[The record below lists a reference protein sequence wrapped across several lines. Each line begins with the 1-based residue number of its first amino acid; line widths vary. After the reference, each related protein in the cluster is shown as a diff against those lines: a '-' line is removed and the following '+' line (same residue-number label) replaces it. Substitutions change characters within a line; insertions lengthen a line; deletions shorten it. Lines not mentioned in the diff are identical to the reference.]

1 MDSSFL
7 KVINM
12 KTQLGLGKGLGALI
26 PSAIQKGLTSIISDD
41 NGYDSGIIALVDIT
55 KVRTNRFQPRIMFD
69 PIALA
74 ELSKS
79 IKEHGVIQPITV
91 RRQHDGYELISGER
105 RIRASIEAG
114 LDKIPAYILDIT
126 SNEAMIELAL
136 IENVQREN
144 LNDIE
149 IAMGYQLLIDECSLS
164 QDLIAQKVGKNR
176 STISNYLRLLKLPSI
191 VQQQLALHAI
201 SNGHARA
208 LLGLSNP
215 DDQIQL
221 CQEIIM
227 HDYSVRKTEHIIKD
241 FSKSSDTSSSQGKKN
256 KASVSSKTNPTIV
269 SIEDKLRDHFATQV
283 KIHVSSNEQGSL
295 HIDFYSFDDLQRLLD
310 IIKVD

>member
-1 MDSSFL
+1 
-7 KVINM
+7 M

-26 PSAIQKGLTSIISDD
+26 PSAIQKGLTSIVSDD

-176 STISNYLRLLKLPSI
+176 STISNFLRLLKLPSI

-215 DDQIQL
+215 EDQIQL

-227 HDYSVRKTEHIIKD
+227 HDYSVRKTEEIIKD
-241 FSKSSDTSSSQGKKN
+241 ISKSSDTSSAKGKKSN
-256 KASVSSKTNPTIV
+256 PSVSTKANPAIL

>member
-1 MDSSFL
+1 
-7 KVINM
+7 M

-26 PSAIQKGLTSIISDD
+26 PSAIQKGLTSIVSDD

-176 STISNYLRLLKLPSI
+176 STISNFLRLLKLPSI

-215 DDQIQL
+215 EDQIQL
-221 CQEIIM
+221 CQDIIM
-227 HDYSVRKTEHIIKD
+227 HDYSVRKTEEIIKD
-241 FSKSSDTSSSQGKKN
+241 ISKSSDTSSAKGKKSN
-256 KASVSSKTNPTIV
+256 PSVSTKANPAIL

>member
-1 MDSSFL
+1 
-7 KVINM
+7 M

-26 PSAIQKGLTSIISDD
+26 PSALQKGLTSIVSDD

-91 RRQHDGYELISGER
+91 RRQYDGYELISGER

-176 STISNYLRLLKLPSI
+176 STISNFLRLLKLPSI

-215 DDQIQL
+215 EDQIQL
-221 CQEIIM
+221 CQDIIM
-227 HDYSVRKTEHIIKD
+227 HDYSVRKTEEIIKD
-241 FSKSSDTSSSQGKKN
+241 ISKSTDTSSAKGKKSN
-256 KASVSSKTNPTIV
+256 PSISTKANPAIL

>member
-1 MDSSFL
+1 
-7 KVINM
+7 
-12 KTQLGLGKGLGALI
+12 
-26 PSAIQKGLTSIISDD
+26 
-41 NGYDSGIIALVDIT
+41 
-55 KVRTNRFQPRIMFD
+55 
-69 PIALA
+69 
-74 ELSKS
+74 
-79 IKEHGVIQPITV
+79 
-91 RRQHDGYELISGER
+91 
-105 RIRASIEAG
+105 
-114 LDKIPAYILDIT
+114 
-126 SNEAMIELAL
+126 MIELAL

-176 STISNYLRLLKLPSI
+176 STISNFLRLLKLPSI

-215 DDQIQL
+215 EDQIQL
-221 CQEIIM
+221 CQDIIM
-227 HDYSVRKTEHIIKD
+227 HDYSVRKTEEIIKD
-241 FSKSSDTSSSQGKKN
+241 ISKSSDTSSAKGKKSN
-256 KASVSSKTNPTIV
+256 PSISTKANPAIL

>member
-1 MDSSFL
+1 MALLFL

-26 PSAIQKGLTSIISDD
+26 PSSIQKGLTSIVSDD
-41 NGYDSGIIALVDIT
+41 NGSDSGIIALVDIT

-69 PIALA
+69 PMALA
-74 ELSKS
+74 ELSQS

-164 QDLIAQKVGKNR
+164 QELIAQKVGKNR
-176 STISNYLRLLKLPSI
+176 STISNFLRLLKLPTI
-191 VQQQLALHAI
+191 VQQQLAVHAI
-201 SNGHARA
+201 TNGHARA
-208 LLGLSNP
+208 LLSLSNP
-215 DDQIQL
+215 EDQIRL
-221 CQEIIM
+221 CQEIM
-227 HDYSVRKTEHIIKD
+227 TYDYSVRKTEEIIKD
-241 FSKSSDTSSSQGKKN
+241 VSLSSA
-256 KASVSSKTNPTIV
+256 KASTKVKKHNSSNSIKANPAIV

>member
-1 MDSSFL
+1 MDLSFL

-26 PSAIQKGLTSIISDD
+26 PSAIQKGFTSIVSDD

-176 STISNYLRLLKLPSI
+176 STISNFLRLLKLPSI

-215 DDQIQL
+215 EDQIQL

-227 HDYSVRKTEHIIKD
+227 HDYSVRKTEEIIKD
-241 FSKSSDTSSSQGKKN
+241 ASKSSDTISAKGKKSN
-256 KASVSSKTNPTIV
+256 HPISTKANPAIL
-269 SIEDKLRDHFATQV
+269 SIEDTLRDHFATQV

>member
-1 MDSSFL
+1 MALLFL

-26 PSAIQKGLTSIISDD
+26 PSSIQRGLTSIVSDD
-41 NGYDSGIIALVDIT
+41 NGSDSGIIALVDIT

-69 PIALA
+69 PMALA
-74 ELSKS
+74 ELSQS

-164 QDLIAQKVGKNR
+164 QELIAQKVGKNR
-176 STISNYLRLLKLPSI
+176 STISNFLRLLKLPTI
-191 VQQQLALHAI
+191 VQQQLAVHAI
-201 SNGHARA
+201 TNGHARA

-215 DDQIQL
+215 EDQIRL
-221 CQEIIM
+221 CQEIM
-227 HDYSVRKTEHIIKD
+227 TYDYSVRKTEEIIKD
-241 FSKSSDTSSSQGKKN
+241 ASLSSATASAKGKKHN
-256 KASVSSKTNPTIV
+256 SSISIKANPAIV

-283 KIHVSSNEQGSL
+283 KIHISSNEQGSL

>member
-1 MDSSFL
+1 
-7 KVINM
+7 M

-26 PSAIQKGLTSIISDD
+26 PSSIQKGLTSIVSDD
-41 NGYDSGIIALVDIT
+41 NGSDSGIIALVDIT

-69 PIALA
+69 PMALA
-74 ELSKS
+74 ELSQS

-164 QDLIAQKVGKNR
+164 QELIAQKVGKNR
-176 STISNYLRLLKLPSI
+176 STISNFLRLLKLPTI
-191 VQQQLALHAI
+191 VQQQLAVHAI
-201 SNGHARA
+201 TNGHARA

-215 DDQIQL
+215 EDQIRL
-221 CQEIIM
+221 CQEIM
-227 HDYSVRKTEHIIKD
+227 TYDYSVRKTEEIIKD
-241 FSKSSDTSSSQGKKN
+241 VSLSSGTAYSKGKKN
-256 KASVSSKTNPTIV
+256 NSSISIKSSPAIL

-283 KIHVSSNEQGSL
+283 KIHVTSNEQGSL

>member
-1 MDSSFL
+1 
-7 KVINM
+7 M

-26 PSAIQKGLTSIISDD
+26 PSAIQKGLTSIVSDD

-176 STISNYLRLLKLPSI
+176 STISNFLRLLKLPSI

-215 DDQIQL
+215 EDQIQL
-221 CQEIIM
+221 CQDIIM
-227 HDYSVRKTEHIIKD
+227 HDYSVRKTEEIIKD
-241 FSKSSDTSSSQGKKN
+241 ISKSSDTSSAKGKKSN
-256 KASVSSKTNPTIV
+256 PSISTKANPAIL

>member
-1 MDSSFL
+1 
-7 KVINM
+7 M

-26 PSAIQKGLTSIISDD
+26 PSAIQKGLTSIVSDD

-91 RRQHDGYELISGER
+91 RRQYDGYELISGER

-176 STISNYLRLLKLPSI
+176 STISNFLRLLKLPSI

-215 DDQIQL
+215 EDQIQL

-227 HDYSVRKTEHIIKD
+227 HDYSVRKTEEIIKD
-241 FSKSSDTSSSQGKKN
+241 ISKSSDTSSAKGKKSN
-256 KASVSSKTNPTIV
+256 PSISTKANPAIL

>member
-1 MDSSFL
+1 MALLFL

-26 PSAIQKGLTSIISDD
+26 PSSIQKGLTSIVSDD
-41 NGYDSGIIALVDIT
+41 NGSDSGIIALVDIT

-69 PIALA
+69 PMALA
-74 ELSKS
+74 ELSQS

-164 QDLIAQKVGKNR
+164 QELIAQKVGKNR
-176 STISNYLRLLKLPSI
+176 STISNFLRLLKLPTI
-191 VQQQLALHAI
+191 VQQQLAVHAI
-201 SNGHARA
+201 TNGHARA

-215 DDQIQL
+215 EDQIRL
-221 CQEIIM
+221 CQEIM
-227 HDYSVRKTEHIIKD
+227 TYDYSVRKTEEIIKD
-241 FSKSSDTSSSQGKKN
+241 VSLSSSAAYSKGKKN
-256 KASVSSKTNPTIV
+256 NSSISIKASPAIL

-283 KIHVSSNEQGSL
+283 KIHVTSNEQGSL

>member
-1 MDSSFL
+1 MALLFQ

-26 PSAIQKGLTSIISDD
+26 PSSIQKGLTSIVSDD
-41 NGYDSGIIALVDIT
+41 NGSDSGIIALVDIT

-69 PIALA
+69 PMALA
-74 ELSKS
+74 ELSQS

-164 QDLIAQKVGKNR
+164 QELIAQKVGKNR
-176 STISNYLRLLKLPSI
+176 STISNFLRLLKLPTI
-191 VQQQLALHAI
+191 VQQQLAVHAI
-201 SNGHARA
+201 TNGHARA

-215 DDQIQL
+215 EDQIRL
-221 CQEIIM
+221 CQEIM
-227 HDYSVRKTEHIIKD
+227 TYDYSVRKTEEIIKD
-241 FSKSSDTSSSQGKKN
+241 VSLSSGTAYAKGKKN
-256 KASVSSKTNPTIV
+256 NSSISIKASPAIL

-283 KIHVSSNEQGSL
+283 KIHVTSNEQGSL

>member
-1 MDSSFL
+1 
-7 KVINM
+7 M

-26 PSAIQKGLTSIISDD
+26 PSAIQKGFTSIVSDD

-215 DDQIQL
+215 EDQIQL

-227 HDYSVRKTEHIIKD
+227 HDYSVRKTEEIIKD
-241 FSKSSDTSSSQGKKN
+241 ISKSSDTSSAKGRKSN
-256 KASVSSKTNPTIV
+256 PSISTKANPAIL

>member
-1 MDSSFL
+1 MALLFL

-26 PSAIQKGLTSIISDD
+26 PSSIQKGLTSIVSDD
-41 NGYDSGIIALVDIT
+41 NGSDSGIIALVDIT

-69 PIALA
+69 PMALA
-74 ELSKS
+74 ELSQS

-164 QDLIAQKVGKNR
+164 QELIAQKVGKNR
-176 STISNYLRLLKLPSI
+176 STISNFLRLLKLPTI
-191 VQQQLALHAI
+191 VQQQLAVHAI
-201 SNGHARA
+201 TNGHARA

-215 DDQIQL
+215 EDQIRL
-221 CQEIIM
+221 CQEIM
-227 HDYSVRKTEHIIKD
+227 TYDYSVRKTEEIIKD
-241 FSKSSDTSSSQGKKN
+241 VSLSSGTAYSKGKKN
-256 KASVSSKTNPTIV
+256 NSSISIKSSPAIL

>member
-1 MDSSFL
+1 
-7 KVINM
+7 M

-26 PSAIQKGLTSIISDD
+26 PSVIQKGFTSIVSDD
-41 NGYDSGIIALVDIT
+41 NGYNSGIIALVDIT

-74 ELSKS
+74 ELAMS

-164 QDLIAQKVGKNR
+164 QDVIAQKVGKNR
-176 STISNYLRLLKLPSI
+176 STISNYLRLLKLPTI

-201 SNGHARA
+201 TNGHARA

-215 DDQIQL
+215 EDQIQL
-221 CQEIIM
+221 CQEIIL

-241 FSKSSDTSSSQGKKN
+241 GSKSTDKTSLQGKK
-256 KASVSSKTNPTIV
+256 KKRSISSKTNPIIV

-310 IIKVD
+310 IIQMD

>member
-1 MDSSFL
+1 
-7 KVINM
+7 M

-176 STISNYLRLLKLPSI
+176 STISNFLRLLKLPSI

-215 DDQIQL
+215 EDQIQL
-221 CQEIIM
+221 CQDIIM
-227 HDYSVRKTEHIIKD
+227 HDYSVRKIEEIIKD
-241 FSKSSDTSSSQGKKN
+241 ISKSSDTSSAKGKKSN
-256 KASVSSKTNPTIV
+256 PSISTKANPAIL

>member
-1 MDSSFL
+1 
-7 KVINM
+7 M

-26 PSAIQKGLTSIISDD
+26 PSAIQKGLTSIVSDD

-176 STISNYLRLLKLPSI
+176 STISNFLRLLKLPSI

-215 DDQIQL
+215 EDQIQL

-227 HDYSVRKTEHIIKD
+227 HDYSVRKTEEIIKD
-241 FSKSSDTSSSQGKKN
+241 ISKSSDTSSAKGRKSN
-256 KASVSSKTNPTIV
+256 PSISTKANPAIL

>member
-1 MDSSFL
+1 
-7 KVINM
+7 M

-26 PSAIQKGLTSIISDD
+26 PSALQKGLTSIVSDD

-91 RRQHDGYELISGER
+91 RRQYDGYELISGER

-176 STISNYLRLLKLPSI
+176 STISNFLRLLKLPSI

-215 DDQIQL
+215 EDQIQL
-221 CQEIIM
+221 CQDIIM
-227 HDYSVRKTEHIIKD
+227 HDYSVRKTEEIIKD
-241 FSKSSDTSSSQGKKN
+241 ISKSSDTSSAKGKKSN
-256 KASVSSKTNPTIV
+256 PSISTKANPAIL